1 MPVQLT
7 ESIIRALST
16 PQSFERGQQYYRSG
30 AIYNTA
36 KQGDI
41 LTGESE
47 GSSAPSYRLR
57 VELDEGGVRSAF
69 CTCPYGMGGYCKHV
83 VALLLAYLREPEEFV
98 QRESVN
104 DLLSTLSRDKLAGLI
119 ANMASRDPNLY
130 DWLEM
135 AIPAVR
141 ASDEAGGAQIE
152 RRRKTQV
159 SAQSYRRRVRNILH
173 SLDGYRMSEA
183 YWMMGGMVNQ
193 LEEVVESTEL
203 GHPGLDQTSRRADRE
218 NAK

>member
-1 MPVQLT
+1 
-7 ESIIRALST
+7 
-16 PQSFERGQQYYRSG
+16 
-30 AIYNTA
+30 
-36 KQGDI
+36 
-41 LTGESE
+41 
-47 GSSAPSYRLR
+47 
-57 VELDEGGVRSAF
+57 
-69 CTCPYGMGGYCKHV
+69 MGGYCKHV

-104 DLLSTLSRDKLAGLI
+104 DLLSTLSRDELAGLI

-159 SAQSYRRRVRNILH
+159 SAQSYRRRSGI
-173 SLDGYRMSEA
+173 SCTAWTATGC
-183 YWMMGGMVNQ
+183 
-193 LEEVVESTEL
+193 
-203 GHPGLDQTSRRADRE
+203 RRPIG
-218 NAK
+218 